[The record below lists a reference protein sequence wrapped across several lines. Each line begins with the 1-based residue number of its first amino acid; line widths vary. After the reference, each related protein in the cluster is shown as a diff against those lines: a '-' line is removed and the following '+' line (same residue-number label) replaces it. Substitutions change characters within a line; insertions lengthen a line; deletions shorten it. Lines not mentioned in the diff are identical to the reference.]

1 MFISDFLCQCGVLFL
16 IAFIQRGI
24 WFLRLWVQSRKRDSA
39 RAAHNNDK
47 TNKPTDGNQRQEF
60 ELNNTTS
67 HKNNSNQHPQK
78 SRPQDTPKEYVQSVL
93 LEKKLLQRNIILS
106 HEPFLL
112 IVIYMHFT
120 HIEIHSF
127 FSIYF
132 QRAVLFLFFN
142 HLVITVVHS

>member
-1 MFISDFLCQCGVLFL
+1 MLISDFLCQCGVLFL

-24 WFLRLWVQSRKRDSA
+24 WFLRLWVLSRKRDST
-39 RAAHNNDK
+39 RAAHNNGK
-47 TNKPTDGNQRQEF
+47 TNKPTDGNQKQEF
-60 ELNNTTS
+60 ELNNTAS
-67 HKNNSNQHPQK
+67 HKNNRDQHPQK

-127 FSIYF
+127 FSI
-132 QRAVLFLFFN
+132 
-142 HLVITVVHS
+142 